1 MIRRPPRSTLFP
13 YTTLFRSGEGPCEP
27 VRRGAERA
35 RTDRQARVGER
46 QRRGRRRGVHG
57 RHRPHGER
65 QTPRDTADRADCHAH
80 RQAQRRPGCRAR
92 ARTGAR
98 RDRALRRAAP
108 LSAGARGPQHSHD
121 LRTRATPRGR
131 ASRLERRG
139 RSRQAGVAQ
148 LRVAL
153 RAGRSVSRYRHP
165 ARNGRDARLGGNE
178 AVAEGTGTESCRSLT
193 ATRPVARTAADSS
206 PCSRILAMRRL
217 LVLGMTVGLTA
228 PPTVAQDPGRS
239 RQTAIVTAAARVA
252 PAVVS
257 VNVLRRERR
266 VAADP
271 FDLFFMP
278 RGYEQTVEGYGSG
291 FIVPPDGL
299 VITNQ
304 HVTQGAEQI
313 VVTARDGRDF
323 AANALGEVV
332 GVNSNILTPSGGS
345 VGVGFAIPI
354 ERAVRVADE
363 LRRFG
368 TVRRAWVGLDV
379 AGAEDLRG
387 WKRVGGLR
395 VTQVAENGPA
405 AGAGIA
411 DGDGL
416 LVGKGHRLRKRLDGE
431 AVLLDTGP
439 GDSLTVSYRHA
450 GQARTARLTVT
461 DLPTTLAE
469 KVAIL
474 GGMKVVTVTDAVR
487 AERGI
492 QSDHGA
498 LIYDIPDEMQ
508 RATGLRS
515 GDVVLQ
521 INRAKIAGAED
532 LRRAFSTAA
541 GGGAVTVC

>member
-1 MIRRPPRSTLFP
+1 MRRP
-13 YTTLFRSGEGPCEP
+13 
-27 VRRGAERA
+27 
-35 RTDRQARVGER
+35 
-46 QRRGRRRGVHG
+46 
-57 RHRPHGER
+57 
-65 QTPRDTADRADCHAH
+65 
-80 RQAQRRPGCRAR
+80 
-92 ARTGAR
+92 
-98 RDRALRRAAP
+98 
-108 LSAGARGPQHSHD
+108 
-121 LRTRATPRGR
+121 
-131 ASRLERRG
+131 
-139 RSRQAGVAQ
+139 
-148 LRVAL
+148 
-153 RAGRSVSRYRHP
+153 
-165 ARNGRDARLGGNE
+165 
-178 AVAEGTGTESCRSLT
+178 LT
-193 ATRPVARTAADSS
+193 
-206 PCSRILAMRRL
+206 LAMAAA
-217 LVLGMTVGLTA
+217 LGAGSPAVG
-228 PPTVAQDPGRS
+228 AQDAARS

-266 VAADP
+266 VPADP

-291 FIVPPDGL
+291 FIVSSDGV

-323 AANALGEVV
+323 PAKVLGEDPLTDIAVLKIDGANLPVTPLGKSTDLQIGEWVVAVGNPFAYLLGNTEPTVTAGVVSAVGRNLLPSEGQSGVYVGMIQTDAAINPGNSGGPLANALGEVV

-405 AGAGIA
+405 ARAGIVV
-411 DGDGL
+411 GDVL
-416 LVGKGHRLRKRLDGE
+416 LVAKGRRLRTFLDWE

-439 GDSLTVSYRHA
+439 GDSLTVSYQHA
-450 GQARTARLTVT
+450 GQPRTARLTVT

-498 LIYDIPDEMQ
+498 LIYDIPDEMEQ
-508 RATGLRS
+508 ATGLRS

-521 INRAKIAGAED
+521 INRTKIAGAED

-541 GGGAVTVC
+541 GGGAVTVWFERGGRLGRTAFYVR